1 MKGREAGGWS
11 GEGGMGP
18 SYVKTVRQRREGVRK
33 QHGISVHQRIVTF
46 CYTSM
51 HNIKQPLNQKAE
63 RGGVGEHLLFS
74 CFNFKKDRV

>member
-63 RGGVGEHLLFS
+63 GAWRNIFCSHVLTS
-74 CFNFKKDRV
+74 KKDRV